1 MLTHLTIKSSN
12 VKTGPIPVSTS
23 SFNNCPTNCGL
34 KNNGCYAGSGPLA
47 LHWRK
52 VTEGQ
57 RGSQWPEFTATIS
70 ALPDNQLW
78 RHNQAG
84 DIAGDGQKI
93 DGHKLTELVMAS
105 KGKRGFTYTHY
116 LPSIGH
122 NAHYI
127 LLANKHGFTVNLS
140 AESFEQAD
148 EFKALNIGPVVTIMP
163 EGLPKTFKTP
173 AGNTLVTCPAT
184 YRDDI
189 SCATCAL
196 CQKADRTTIVGFPV
210 HGTSKKKAASV
221 FMMKQI

>member
-23 SFNNCPTNCGL
+23 SFNNCPDNCGL

-52 VTEGQ
+52 VTEGE
-57 RGSQWPEFTATIS
+57 RGSQWPEFLNLIKG
-70 ALPDNQLW
+70 LPDNQIW

-84 DIAGDGQKI
+84 DVSGNGKSINGA
-93 DGHKLTELVMAS
+93 KLEELTQAT

-116 LPSIGH
+116 LPSIGD
-122 NAHYI
+122 NAKHI
-127 LLANKHGFTVNLS
+127 KNANNNGFTINLS

-163 EGLPKTFKTP
+163 EGMPKTFKTK
-173 AGNTLVTCPAT
+173 AGNVLVTCPAT

-196 CQKADRTTIVGFPV
+196 CQKSDRSTIVGFPV
-210 HGTSKKKAASV
+210 HGTSKKKANAV